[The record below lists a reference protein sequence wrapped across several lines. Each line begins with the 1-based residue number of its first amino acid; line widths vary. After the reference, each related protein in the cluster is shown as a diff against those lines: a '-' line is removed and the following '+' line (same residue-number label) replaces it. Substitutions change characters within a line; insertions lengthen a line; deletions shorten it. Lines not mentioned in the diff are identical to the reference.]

1 MDLVHWLLHAVG
13 TFLYKVILEHIELLV
28 CTDSESHVWERA
40 NNSSWD
46 SCLICDFVI
55 VKFLLWMVAILLFN
69 SYATR
74 SGKGEIFLKNIG
86 EVKFRSRSVE
96 QPTTGRWRK
105 TIPFFSFCHP
115 DTLYHTKSAGIYIQ

>member
-55 VKFLLWMVAILLFN
+55 VKFLLWMVVVLLFN

-74 SGKGEIFLKNIG
+74 SGKGEIFLLKIYVIRVAKGRIFLENIG
-86 EVKFRSRSVE
+86 EVKIRSRSVE

-105 TIPFFSFCHP
+105 TKSFYCF
-115 DTLYHTKSAGIYIQ
+115 